1 MAKVVNN
8 RLNKKNNSDSRRWK
22 SPLFYKIYLPIIII
36 LTYLPL
42 LMMIVFSFNS
52 SNSLI
57 NFKGFSLRWFERL
70 FRTTAIMDALWTTI
84 EVALIATACSV
95 VIGTLAAIGLGLLSK
110 KSKWFRDSLM
120 FLNNIPIVNPEIVT
134 AISLLILFI
143 GINMPLGTGTMI
155 LAHIS
160 FCTPYVVLSVY
171 PKMLKVDK
179 FLIEA
184 SMDLGCSRAKSIRK
198 VMIPELLPSIVSGAL
213 MSFTM
218 SFDDFVISY
227 FVGGSN
233 MNISNY
239 LYSLKKTN
247 PSVNA
252 LSTIIIVI
260 IAFVLIVGQLLQNRR
275 SKTNKLVRDVNGAHS
290 FINSNSEK
298 RLIPQGSKE
307 AIEVSRSNDALI
319 DFAAE
324 ISTSEPIEE
333 ENTEVVNED
342 EIQKDN

>member
-1 MAKVVNN
+1 MAKVVNKKAKAK
-8 RLNKKNNSDSRRWK
+8 LNTDSKKWRT
-22 SPLFYKIYLPIIII
+22 PLFYKIYLPIIIF

-42 LMMIVFSFNS
+42 VMMMLFSFNS
-52 SNSLI
+52 SNSLV
-57 NFKGFSLRWFERL
+57 NFKGFSLEWYKQL
-70 FRTTAIMDALWTTI
+70 FRNTAIMDALWTTI
-84 EVALIATACSV
+84 EVALIATVCSV

-134 AISLLILFI
+134 AISLLILFL
-143 GINMPLGTGTMI
+143 GINMPLGKGTMI

-171 PKMLKVDK
+171 PKMLKIDK

-184 SMDLGCSRAKSIRK
+184 SMDLGCSRTKSIRK
-198 VMIPELLPSIVSGAL
+198 VMVPELLPSIISGAL

-233 MNISNY
+233 INISTY

-260 IAFVLIVGQLLQNRR
+260 IACVLIFGQLLQNRK
-275 SKTNKLVRDVNGAHS
+275 SKNSKFIKETNNINLKTEKS
-290 FINSNSEK
+290 FNN
-298 RLIPQGSKE
+298 QGSKANYE
-307 AIEVSRSNDALI
+307 IQQSNDTLI
-319 DFAAE
+319 NFASE

-333 ENTEVVNED
+333 NTEVINDD
-342 EIQKDN
+342 EIIKNN